1 MAANP
6 FRLDG
11 ELAPRCS
18 SNSQTSPFPLLL
30 ASYWQKCRRLNW
42 RRESRREFWLFVPSV
57 SWPQLWLI
65 KERIAIPAPRHAMS
79 HRPCCIFCQGLVPAH
94 LHRKKEK
101 ESIIH
106 SYLQS
111 THTKSRNFWFSV
123 GTKLSQ
129 ITATGHFGGWGVM
142 AVIPSGNNYC
152 WHVVH
157 LTSHFYKGHTQK
169 NSSAASQLFLA
180 ISQWLSQAKFN
191 PSSAEEFHLSP
202 PVYHQTFQFLIHV
215 GICSFAGDFFFVCF
229 SEILKMASLG
239 CWSMTQKCRS
249 LRLKFQDALG
259 LQA

>member
-1 MAANP
+1 MG
-6 FRLDG
+6 G
-11 ELAPRCS
+11 EPVSVGWRICATQLVRQ
-18 SNSQTSPFPLLL
+18 SNVTFPLLL

-111 THTKSRNFWFSV
+111 THTKSLALYHTSQRNFWFSF
-123 GTKLSQ
+123 GMKLSQ

-142 AVIPSGNNYC
+142 AVILSGNNYC

-157 LTSHFYKGHTQK
+157 LTSHFYKGHTQRK
-169 NSSAASQLFLA
+169 ILQPLPSCSRQYRNDFHKRSLNPFLLKSF
-180 ISQWLSQAKFN
+180 IYLPNFITRHFN
-191 PSSAEEFHLSP
+191 FWYTSEFAVLR
-202 PVYHQTFQFLIHV
+202 VIFFL
-215 GICSFAGDFFFVCF
+215 FVCF
-229 SEILKMASLG
+229 SEILKMASLFVEL
-239 CWSMTQKCRS
+239 WHRNAEVY
-249 LRLKFQDALG
+249 D
-259 LQA
+259 